1 MFRVSIFSTVS
12 WSLKLVI
19 FFYQKENKGFL
30 LFTFIVRSSYQ
41 QRRVGSQLFSG
52 LHHHSSRTFHCHSAL
67 HHVSLN
73 CENHSWCDSPTTVAY
88 HCQYVRSGKHS
99 QRSHHQCRKSTQ
111 CQISETC
118 RTTVPQSH
126 QQLRPDESKP
136 AILHKLMIDNNC
148 HIGCQLSLQYVQ
160 YYIQD
165 NINVLHDTNEMLN
178 ADHGPHGSAGTVLTA
193 TWFSYGKWQNS
204 TPHRIK
210 TPQLIDMK
218 LWMHDYVRDMFPYQ
232 LV

>member
-1 MFRVSIFSTVS
+1 
-12 WSLKLVI
+12 
-19 FFYQKENKGFL
+19 
-30 LFTFIVRSSYQ
+30 
-41 QRRVGSQLFSG
+41 
-52 LHHHSSRTFHCHSAL
+52 
-67 HHVSLN
+67 
-73 CENHSWCDSPTTVAY
+73 
-88 HCQYVRSGKHS
+88 
-99 QRSHHQCRKSTQ
+99 
-111 CQISETC
+111 
-118 RTTVPQSH
+118 
-126 QQLRPDESKP
+126 
-136 AILHKLMIDNNC
+136 MIDNNC
-148 HIGCQLSLQYVQ
+148 DIGCQLSLYVQ